1 MVKSNGQKQTLDSR
15 RTGRYW
21 CNNRY
26 CNLEFNS
33 ISLQSLKLYKKL
45 RGLGGKEVENVE
57 NVEIVELIKVTF
69 KRGKGTEDDPIRVVS
84 QYWDKEN
91 VLIFEKD

>member
-1 MVKSNGQKQTLDSR
+1 MDKNKLWTVGGLIAVGVIIAIVIWNLIFQVITLVKNFWQK
-15 RTGRYW
+15 
-21 CNNRY
+21 
-26 CNLEFNS
+26 
-33 ISLQSLKLYKKL
+33 
-45 RGLGGKEVENVE
+45 GGKEVE

>member
-1 MVKSNGQKQTLDSR
+1 MKSNGQKQTLDSR

>member
-1 MVKSNGQKQTLDSR
+1 MDKNKLWTVGGLVAVGVIIAIVIWNLIFQVITLVKNFWQK
-15 RTGRYW
+15 
-21 CNNRY
+21 
-26 CNLEFNS
+26 
-33 ISLQSLKLYKKL
+33 
-45 RGLGGKEVENVE
+45 GGKEVE

>member
-1 MVKSNGQKQTLDSR
+1 M
-15 RTGRYW
+15 
-21 CNNRY
+21 
-26 CNLEFNS
+26 
-33 ISLQSLKLYKKL
+33 
-45 RGLGGKEVENVE
+45 ENVE

>member
-1 MVKSNGQKQTLDSR
+1 VKSNGQKQTLDSR

-57 NVEIVELIKVTF
+57 IVELIKVTF
-69 KRGKGTEDDPIRVVS
+69 KRGKGTEDDPIRVVT

>member
-1 MVKSNGQKQTLDSR
+1 MTKEKLWTIGGLVAVGVIIAIVIWNLIFSAITLVKIFWQK
-15 RTGRYW
+15 
-21 CNNRY
+21 
-26 CNLEFNS
+26 
-33 ISLQSLKLYKKL
+33 
-45 RGLGGKEVENVE
+45 GGKEVE